1 MLNYQRISPT
11 FEQNHVVVGSKTAQH
26 ICKLLGTPVCTG
38 SMMYVLAI
46 WTFDEDPWKPIFFQW
61 IMHACMQNSQN
72 MVLNLRNKGFTYV
85 LSPKMSVKKHQN
97 TIFPAKKNIPN
108 ICTTT
113 NWQIQ
118 NILYHCLGRGNMFVT
133 VRKCETVHPPSAM
146 LHSFFLRPISANP
159 QPSRCRGT
167 RTDTKFGKV
176 SGACN
181 ARMKPMFPK
190 LFSAASSQKTSHKG
204 LMAMPYLFLAIGK
217 VFQSTWKLKATNL
230 QTKIASKNHII
241 KSESAQITAA
251 RSLSKSHPSRG
262 FSGCGGIF
270 IEEMGMVLVTQS
282 KRVRN
287 DASGGDWAPDGHLKV
302 ISPRRTN
309 PHCDKC
315 FAQGFAWPNCW

>member
-1 MLNYQRISPT
+1 MWDSTSTQCHVTFFFCALCAPT
-11 FEQNHVVVGSKTAQH
+11 
-26 ICKLLGTPVCTG
+26 
-38 SMMYVLAI
+38 
-46 WTFDEDPWKPIFFQW
+46 
-61 IMHACMQNSQN
+61 
-72 MVLNLRNKGFTYV
+72 R
-85 LSPKMSVKKHQN
+85 
-97 TIFPAKKNIPN
+97 
-108 ICTTT
+108 
-113 NWQIQ
+113 
-118 NILYHCLGRGNMFVT
+118 
-133 VRKCETVHPPSAM
+133 
-146 LHSFFLRPISANP
+146 P

-190 LFSAASSQKTSHKG
+190 LFSAASSQKTTHKG
-204 LMAMPYLFLAIGK
+204 LMAMPYLFLAISM

-241 KSESAQITAA
+241 KSESAQITGA

-262 FSGCGGIF
+262 FSGHGGIF
-270 IEEMGMVLVTQS
+270 IEETGMVLVTQS

-315 FAQGFAWPNCW
+315 FAQGFAWPNCWSNSRKLTGYKVVPSSTGWGPIVSVQLVYNYNNHSVWYLQHLTTIFGWGYKPTNITGGPHPVYCNS